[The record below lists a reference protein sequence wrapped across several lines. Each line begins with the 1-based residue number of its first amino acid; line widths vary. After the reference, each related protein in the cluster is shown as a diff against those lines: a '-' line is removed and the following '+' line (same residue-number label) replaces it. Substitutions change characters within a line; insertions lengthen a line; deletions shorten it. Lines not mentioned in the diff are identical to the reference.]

1 MITIINDTIR
11 ENFLVHPQKEKLI
24 GWLFDIAQSFI
35 CIQTLLLWRIWKTT
49 FIRWWYKS
57 YNSGLFWASLSQT
70 PKLICFVS
78 WNRKSERVGVVERG
92 QDSIRQYICLP
103 HKDLIR
109 ENAVGIRRP
118 NIFQKWIVKKQNIL
132 KVCFLKGDL
141 SKCGTLGPG
150 DEWWVPLNL

>member
-1 MITIINDTIR
+1 MI
-11 ENFLVHPQKEKLI
+11 PSEKFSRSIHKRKTWLGDCLTELRATFVFRHSCLI
-24 GWLFDIAQSFI
+24 
-35 CIQTLLLWRIWKTT
+35 WRIWKTT
-49 FIRWWYKS
+49 FIKWWYKS
-57 YNSGLFWASLSQT
+57 YNSGLFWARLSQT